1 MVLMKSLEQVNF
13 NLEFTNQSHDLSN
26 HVCKKLSGNYIY
38 LWSAY
43 CEL

>member
-26 HVCKKLSGNYIY
+26 HVCKSYQGITYISMEC
-38 LWSAY
+38 L
-43 CEL
+43 L